1 MQALNWSLLTSIT
14 DDKVVYRVDCIT
26 FYVTA
31 SENVQWMRNGQM
43 IPTET
48 VTHELINETN
58 LAYNSSLVIQDG
70 VSGIN
75 NFTCFAI
82 LGNTEL
88 YQSITIKGCTFNLL
102 STYFF
107 HYFHFS

>member
-14 DDKVVYRVDCIT
+14 DDKVVCRVDCIT

-43 IPTET
+43 IPTGYSET

-58 LAYNSSLVIQDG
+58 LAYNSSLLIQDG

-88 YQSITIKGCTFNLL
+88 NQSITIKGCV
-102 STYFF
+102 
-107 HYFHFS
+107 